1 MQIRGVTEGV
11 IEHLRDQIVTGE
23 LNAGQRL
30 NENHLAASIGVSRP
44 PLHEAFRVL
53 QHERLIASI
62 RFSRARRRK
71 KQGEG
76 DVYLRR
82 TPDKGDAFVTRPP
95 VCVLNKAA
103 AVEAPR
109 QIVISRRRSHVCL

>member
-1 MQIRGVTEGV
+1 MQTPTLTASI
-11 IEHLRDQIVTGE
+11 IEYLKSRIITGE
-23 LNAGQRL
+23 LAPGQRL

-82 TPDKGDAFVTRPP
+82 TPDKREAFVTRPP